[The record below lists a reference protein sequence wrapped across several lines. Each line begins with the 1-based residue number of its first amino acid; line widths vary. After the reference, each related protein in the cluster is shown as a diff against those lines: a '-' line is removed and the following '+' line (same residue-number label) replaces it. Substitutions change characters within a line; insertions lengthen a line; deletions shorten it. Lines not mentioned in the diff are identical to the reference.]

1 MLETVRRVGFVFAE
15 IDEGLMV
22 VLKVL
27 VRFALNRVIPSP
39 SIPSPFDRLGRVGA
53 EPVAD
58 GVHLLLWQPWVFGIV
73 RLKGRLQRVDR
84 VAVVR
89 NLVGFLK

>member
-27 VRFALNRVIPSP
+27 VRFALSRFIPVGKNPNRLSK
-39 SIPSPFDRLGRVGA
+39 
-53 EPVAD
+53 
-58 GVHLLLWQPWVFGIV
+58 LWFS
-73 RLKGRLQRVDR
+73 R
-84 VAVVR
+84 
-89 NLVGFLK
+89 